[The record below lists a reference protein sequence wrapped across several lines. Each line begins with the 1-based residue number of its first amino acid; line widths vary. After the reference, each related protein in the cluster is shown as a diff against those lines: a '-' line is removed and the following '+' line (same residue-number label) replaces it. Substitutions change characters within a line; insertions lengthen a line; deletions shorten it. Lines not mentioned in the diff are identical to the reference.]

1 MLIHKLLTFLPGLHL
16 MAQGRMADEWS
27 TWPFGPGFE
36 HSWISAVLRFAFIGL
51 VLAGILAL
59 LRWAFGPGGWLRD
72 KELEAEAEA
81 ERKSK
86 QEAVDTL
93 RRRLAEGEIDADEFE
108 KRKRSLER

>member
-1 MLIHKLLTFLPGLHL
+1 MPGLHL
-16 MAQGRMADEWS
+16 MTQGRMADGWS

-51 VLAGILAL
+51 ILGGILAL

-72 KELEAEAEA
+72 KELEAESEA

-86 QEAVDTL
+86 QEAVDVL
-93 RRRLAEGEIDADEFE
+93 RKRLAAGEIDADEFE
-108 KRKRSLER
+108 KRKRSIER